1 MAWIDADFDAHSP
14 PDLIYYRG
22 LGGWFMLVNR
32 SIEYVA
38 QWTHRSC
45 EQLNATAF
53 LRICL
58 ANQNATF
65 SGVRMNKK
73 LTKSLL
79 DMCFEAVLEQKRGY
93 SLV

>member
-1 MAWIDADFDAHSP
+1 
-14 PDLIYYRG
+14 
-22 LGGWFMLVNR
+22 MLVNR

-45 EQLNATAF
+45 EQLNGTAF

-73 LTKSLL
+73 LTESFLE
-79 DMCFEAVLEQKRGY
+79 MCFEAVLEQKRGDANGPQLAY
-93 SLV
+93 IYFEDARVAISD

>member
-1 MAWIDADFDAHSP
+1 
-14 PDLIYYRG
+14 
-22 LGGWFMLVNR
+22 MLVNR

-45 EQLNATAF
+45 EQLNGTAF

-58 ANQNATF
+58 ANQHATF

-73 LTKSLL
+73 LTESFLE
-79 DMCFEAVLEQKRGY
+79 MCFEAVLEQKRGY